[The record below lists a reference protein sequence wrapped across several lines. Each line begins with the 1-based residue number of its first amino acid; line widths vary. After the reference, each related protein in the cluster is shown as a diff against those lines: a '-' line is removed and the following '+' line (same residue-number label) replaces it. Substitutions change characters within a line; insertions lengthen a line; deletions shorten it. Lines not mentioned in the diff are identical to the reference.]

1 MKMLS
6 VRLDDEEA
14 AALEAVCQARG
25 VSRSQAIKEAIRELA
40 RAQKRRPFGEVAHEL
55 GLVGCFAGPRDL
67 AENHSK
73 YVRRALRAKASR
85 R

>member
-14 AALEAVCQARG
+14 AALEAVCRARG
-25 VSRSQAIKEAIRELA
+25 ISRSQAIKEAIRELA
-40 RAQKRRPFGEVAHEL
+40 RAQKRRPFAEVAQEV
-55 GLVGCFAGPRDL
+55 GLIGCFAGPRDL
-67 AENHSK
+67 AQNHSK
-73 YVRRALRAKASR
+73 YVRRAMRVKASR

>member
-25 VSRSQAIKEAIRELA
+25 MSRSDVVKRAIRELA
-40 RAQKRRPFGEVAHEL
+40 QAERRKPFGLVAREL
-55 GLVGCFAGPRDL
+55 GLIGSFAGARDL
-67 AENHSK
+67 GEHHSK
-73 YVRRALRAKASR
+73 HLRRALRAKTAR
-85 R
+85 